1 MAALL
6 AKFRIEFS
14 SVVVI
19 PDVTKRAGEEVR
31 TSFNSMMESL
41 PEETVTEE
49 ELLENKEK
57 TNRHMRLSEL
67 LQEHS
72 KEAEMI
78 FLTLTLPRRGQVSA
92 PLYLAWLDIM
102 TRDLPPTLLIR
113 LETKQMIQNFFILYI
128 SSRGNQTSV
137 LTFYS

>member
-1 MAALL
+1 MANRKEELDRETRNMAALL

-31 TSFNSMMESL
+31 TSFNSMIEAL
-41 PEETVTEE
+41 PEGTVMEE

-102 TRDLPPTLLIR
+102 TKDMPPTL
-113 LETKQMIQNFFILYI
+113 FI
-128 SSRGNQTSV
+128 RGNQQSV

>member
-1 MAALL
+1 L

-14 SVVVI
+14 SVIVI
-19 PDVTKRAGEEVR
+19 PDVTKRAKDETR
-31 TSFNSMMESL
+31 TLFNGMIEAL
-41 PEETVTEE
+41 PKDTVTEE

-57 TNRHMRLSEL
+57 TNRHLRLYEL

-72 KEAEMI
+72 DEAEMI
-78 FLTLTLPRRGQVSA
+78 MMTLTLPRKNQVSA

-102 TRDLPPTLLIR
+102 TRNLPPTLLV
-113 LETKQMIQNFFILYI
+113 
-128 SSRGNQTSV
+128 RGNQSSV